1 LAVWL
6 EQGVLA
12 WREVGIVLKDFGE
25 VLGCN
30 LGQVLIEGLVLEEVL
45 PEVCQLLIDG
55 SLADGPRQMM
65 LFSVADVG
73 FCIPGKIINHL
84 ELMLSGAFV
93 KEGLLIERVNR
104 EQE

>member
-6 EQGVLA
+6 KQGVLA

-30 LGQVLIEGLVLEEVL
+30 LRQVLVEGLVLEEVL

-55 SLADGPRQMM
+55 SLANGPRQMM
-65 LFSVADVG
+65 LLSVAYVG
-73 FCIPGKIINHL
+73 LGIPGKIINHL

-93 KEGLLIERVNR
+93 KERLLIERVNR